1 MASSMLNLLA
11 GMSVGFYLTYNVDD
25 ATHQVFHKSIY
36 VPVKLEMKEDD
47 KPDYWTRV
55 FKATSKG
62 SKESWKYLSEKYA
75 KAGEKKKN

>member
-1 MASSMLNLLA
+1 
-11 GMSVGFYLTYNVDD
+11 
-25 ATHQVFHKSIY
+25 
-36 VPVKLEMKEDD
+36 MKEDD

-75 KAGEKKKN
+75 KYGEKKKN